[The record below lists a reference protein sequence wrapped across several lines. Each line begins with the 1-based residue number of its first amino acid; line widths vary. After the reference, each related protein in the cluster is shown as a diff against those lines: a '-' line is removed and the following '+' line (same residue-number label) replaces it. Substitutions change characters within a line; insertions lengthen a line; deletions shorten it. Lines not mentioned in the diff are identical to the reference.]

1 VKLACLY
8 GNGRVKEVHSNSSIV
23 EKSDGSRE
31 VSPLMHASPLLP
43 LPTGLEIVTIETVD
57 DRLQVQVISTK
68 EGPCCPLCGQRSTRV
83 HSHYTRK
90 VAEIPSGGFC
100 VQLLIQVRKC
110 FCENATCPRKI
121 FTERFAA
128 FVKPWARMTT
138 RLCQVIQAIGLATG
152 GRLGVRLG
160 DHLGIHTSRMTIVRR
175 VMNLPPEPA
184 ETVSCL
190 GIDDFSFRRGRI
202 FGTVLVNLEEH
213 RVMDLLPDRQA
224 ETATTWMKTHPEIT
238 HVSRDRGSE
247 YASAASAGAPQAI
260 QVADRFHVAKNLSEA
275 VQQLLA
281 RVLLEM
287 KTASQGAEAAM
298 EARGDSLLPL
308 EEWRPA
314 QEESVKQII
323 ATRRAERQDRYQQV
337 IALCE
342 QGLTSQEIAVR
353 LGMKART
360 VRDWLH
366 KGVAPDIRPR
376 RKYRSDF
383 DPYAPYVLKRW
394 QEGEHSGRQLWRE
407 VMFQGY
413 TGSERMVYRF
423 LETLKTH
430 EIVTSAGTHRLP
442 HYTSTAA
449 VWLFIRHPD
458 KLDEIKREDLAAFR
472 LAHASLNTT
481 YQLVQDF
488 LQMMRRREG
497 ERLDAW
503 LAQVQESQLPELQS
517 FAHGVEQDKAAVQ
530 AGLTLPINNGQVEGQ
545 VTKIK
550 LIKRMM
556 YGRAG
561 FLLLR
566 QRVLHA
572 L

>member
-1 VKLACLY
+1 MSFSSLLGLPAELQARSFELVDHILLIEVAATASESACP
-8 GNGRVKEVHSNSSIV
+8 GCQCQT
-23 EKSDGSRE
+23 SR
-31 VSPLMHASPLLP
+31 
-43 LPTGLEIVTIETVD
+43 I
-57 DRLQVQVISTK
+57 
-68 EGPCCPLCGQRSTRV
+68 

-90 VAEIPSGGFC
+90 AADLACGGH
-100 VQLLIQVRKC
+100 QVRLILHVRKF
-110 FCENATCPRKI
+110 FCTNRDCPRKI
-121 FTERFAA
+121 FAERLTA
-128 FVKPWARMTT
+128 FLEPWARVTT
-138 RLCQVIQAIGLATG
+138 RLGQEIEAIGLASC
-152 GRLGVRLG
+152 GRLGARLG
-160 DHLGIHTSRMTIVRR
+160 SRLSIETSRTSILRR
-175 VMNLPPEPA
+175 VMKLASPE
-184 ETVSCL
+184 TDQVVHL
-190 GIDDFSFRRGRI
+190 GVDDFSFRRGRT
-202 FGTVLVNLEEH
+202 FGTVLVDLQRH
-213 RVMDLLPDRQA
+213 QILDLLPDRQK
-224 ETATTWMKTHPEIT
+224 ETAAAWMKKHPEIT

-287 KTASQGAEAAM
+287 KAASQGAEAAT
-298 EARGDSLLPL
+298 EARGDSLLPI

-314 QEESVKQII
+314 QEESVKQTI
-323 ATRRAERQDRYQQV
+323 ATRRAERQERYQQV

-342 QGLTSQEIAVR
+342 QGLTSQEMALR

-360 VRDWLH
+360 VREWLH
-366 KGVAPDIRPR
+366 KGVAPDTRPR

-394 QEGEHSGRQLWRE
+394 QEGQHSGRQLWRE
-407 VMFQGY
+407 VRFQGY
-413 TGSERMVYRF
+413 SGSERMVYRF
-423 LETLKTH
+423 LETLKTN

-449 VWLFIRHPD
+449 VWLFMRHPD
-458 KLDEIKREDLAAFR
+458 HLDEIEREDLAAFR

-481 YQLVQDF
+481 YQFVQDF
-488 LQMMRRREG
+488 LQMMRDREG

-503 LAQVQESQLPELQS
+503 LTQVHESGLPELQS
-517 FAHGVEQDKAAVQ
+517 FAHGVGQDKAAVQ
-530 AGLTLPINNGQVEGQ
+530 AGLTLPISNGQVEGQ

-556 YGRAG
+556 YGRAT
-561 FLLLR
+561 FPLLR